1 MTDQNPTNSPVTS
14 NSPAAPNSQNG
25 PAPSKAAP
33 KPDTVEASFVF
44 VDSLKQPIE
53 GLSVRLLASTAT
65 SEPTWQQ
72 GTPTHAGPI
81 PIQADSTPSANAVS
95 ATGASGV
102 PAAPAS
108 PASAPTTPAT
118 TQQNSIEATTDATGY
133 AITIR
138 NAMRGEA
145 IDVLVK
151 KRNGQYEKKLTVVPK
166 KDFNAYTVAS
176 PEYHFSATTKLTPK
190 DEMEID
196 LHIPV
201 VNDGEVMTVE
211 RLLREFV
218 PFLTA
223 AEKVTEEGMVIKDY
237 PIKKK
242 IVDPDSK
249 PDKKGH
255 KKAKTMIEHHYKAV
269 KTGKPTT
276 YSLNVLPSRISYP
289 SPAEFSDEQ
298 FRAVAKALDCE
309 VAVIRAIALTE
320 SGGEPYEI
328 NGLPKVL
335 FERNHF
341 WNFTKPAPD
350 KHGKTPPHPYAQY
363 SDICS
368 INSGGYKGGLAE
380 WVRLLRAAQ
389 LDLENA
395 LKSTSFGGFQVLG
408 EYYVQ
413 LGYASAAAFVDD
425 FMAGTDKQ
433 MVILQNF
440 FKTVK
445 KGALPYLKTRNWEK
459 ITAYYNG
466 GDWQEHNPD
475 YPQNMADN
483 YAASVAAGK
492 NK

>member
-14 NSPAAPNSQNG
+14 NSQNLTPPG
-25 PAPSKAAP
+25 KVAP
-33 KPDTVEASFVF
+33 KPATDEASFVF
-44 VDSLKQPIE
+44 VDSLKQPIA
-53 GLSVRLLASTAT
+53 GLSVRLLVSTAT
-65 SEPTWQQ
+65 AEPTWQQ
-72 GTPTHAGPI
+72 GTPTQAGPL
-81 PIQADSTPSANAVS
+81 PDLPNSASSADPTSAASASGASAAAVTPASSAATPS
-95 ATGASGV
+95 
-102 PAAPAS
+102 
-108 PASAPTTPAT
+108 T
-118 TQQNSIEATTDATGY
+118 TQQNSLDATTDATGY
-133 AITIR
+133 ATTIR
-138 NAMRGEA
+138 NAVRGQP

-151 KRNGQYEKKLTVVPK
+151 KRDGQYEKKLTVTPK

-190 DEMEID
+190 DEMEVD

-201 VNDGEVMTVE
+201 VKEGEIMTVE
-211 RLLREFV
+211 RLFKEFI

-237 PIKKK
+237 PTKKK
-242 IVDPDSK
+242 VVDPDSK

-255 KKAKTMIEHHYKAV
+255 KKTKILIEHHYKAV
-269 KTGKPTT
+269 KTGKPSTFT
-276 YSLNVLPSRISYP
+276 VNILPSRINYP

-298 FRAVAKALDCE
+298 FRSVAKALDCE

-320 SGGEPYEI
+320 SKNQPFEK
-328 NGLPKVL
+328 NGLPKIL

-341 WNFTKPAPD
+341 WGFTAPEPD

-368 INSGGYKGGLAE
+368 PTSGGYKGGLAE
-380 WVRLLRAAQ
+380 WVRLLQAAQ
-389 LDLENA
+389 LDFDSA
-395 LKSTSFGGFQVLG
+395 LKSASFGGFQILG

-413 LGYASAAAFVDD
+413 LGYSSPAAFVDD
-425 FMAGTDKQ
+425 FMASTDKQ

-445 KGALPYLKTRNWEK
+445 KSALPYLKTKNWEK
-459 ITAYYNG
+459 ITGYYNG
-466 GDWQEHNPD
+466 FDWPEHNPD

-483 YAASVAAGK
+483 YAASVSAGK
-492 NK
+492 NN